1 MKSYKSLSVICA
13 VCMAAVGMYF
23 NPATIKADDD
33 PMNMYQ
39 NSDFI
44 EKEQPELTEETKQLI
59 SVYQKNPSEEN
70 YQNLRNV
77 VIKNYEAVLAK
88 KEAKLAELREETNGK
103 PGGEEKIA
111 EMEEIVQEMYD
122 TYDDRIN
129 NNMLRFTDS
138 RLLQWSTADA
148 YKYDYVPVMGAGE
161 DIYISRTQVTN
172 EQYAQYINAT
182 GAGTPENWVN
192 GTYPSGEEQYPVN
205 YVSYEDAKEY
215 CAWLTENDENNAYR
229 LPTESEW
236 ELAAGHMPKDAD
248 FNCGVNDGRT
258 SVYQYENVTRGAHG
272 AIDFWGNVWEWTSAV
287 RSNLGNDIMYEVK
300 GGAWNSDRTDCRTE
314 YHDEI
319 RAASQAYEDV
329 GFRVIKVVD
338 GKENVSDS
346 VKEDANELY
355 IENQQK
361 DEVQNEGWEENG
373 VRQESSEINEL
384 QSKSEETKKLTD
396 EDINYIVNE
405 EKNNAVNNR
414 KTEKSFN
421 IIPVIIAG
429 VVCTV
434 VIAGVIIRI
443 RYKK

>member
-1 MKSYKSLSVICA
+1 MKLYKVISAVCVICL
-13 VCMAAVGMYF
+13 AAAGVQVNIM
-23 NPATIKADDD
+23 PVKADDA
-33 PMNMYQ
+33 MNMYQ

-59 SVYQKNPSEEN
+59 SAYQKNPSEEN

-88 KEAKLAELREETNGK
+88 KEAKLAELKEETNGK
-103 PGGEEKIA
+103 PGGDEKVA

-182 GAGTPENWVN
+182 GADAPENWID
-192 GTYPSGEEQYPVN
+192 GTYSSGEEQYPVN
-205 YVSYEDAKEY
+205 CVSYADAQEY
-215 CAWLTENDENNAYR
+215 CAWLTKNDENNTYR

-258 SVYQYENVTRGAHG
+258 SVYQYEDVTRGAHG
-272 AIDFWGNVWEWTSAV
+272 AIDFWGNVWEWTSTV
-287 RSNLGNDIMYEVK
+287 RNESGNETMYEVK

-314 YHDEI
+314 YHGEI
-319 RAASQAYEDV
+319 RTASQAYEDV
-329 GFRVIKVVD
+329 GFRVVKVVD
-338 GKENVSDS
+338 GKENEPEL
-346 VKEDANELY
+346 VKEDANRLY
-355 IENQQK
+355 TENQQK
-361 DEVQNEGWEENG
+361 DEVPNESQKINE
-373 VRQESSEINEL
+373 VQQESSGINEL
-384 QSKSEETKKLTD
+384 QSESEEIKPAGQEIIKSNSVDNNKK
-396 EDINYIVNE
+396 
-405 EKNNAVNNR
+405 AVKGGR
-414 KTEKSFN
+414 L
-421 IIPVIIAG
+421 IPVIIVGAVCTG
-429 VVCTV
+429 VVV
-434 VIAGVIIRI
+434 GIILKMRHK
-443 RYKK
+443 R

>member
-1 MKSYKSLSVICA
+1 MKSYKCLSVICA

-182 GAGTPENWVN
+182 GADTPENWVN

-205 YVSYEDAKEY
+205 YVSYEDAKEIL
-215 CAWLTENDENNAYR
+215 CMAYR
-229 LPTESEW
+229 
-236 ELAAGHMPKDAD
+236 K
-248 FNCGVNDGRT
+248 
-258 SVYQYENVTRGAHG
+258 
-272 AIDFWGNVWEWTSAV
+272 
-287 RSNLGNDIMYEVK
+287 
-300 GGAWNSDRTDCRTE
+300 
-314 YHDEI
+314 
-319 RAASQAYEDV
+319 
-329 GFRVIKVVD
+329 
-338 GKENVSDS
+338 
-346 VKEDANELY
+346 
-355 IENQQK
+355 
-361 DEVQNEGWEENG
+361 
-373 VRQESSEINEL
+373 
-384 QSKSEETKKLTD
+384 
-396 EDINYIVNE
+396 
-405 EKNNAVNNR
+405 
-414 KTEKSFN
+414 
-421 IIPVIIAG
+421 
-429 VVCTV
+429 
-434 VIAGVIIRI
+434 
-443 RYKK
+443 

>member
-59 SVYQKNPSEEN
+59 SAYQKNPSEEN

-88 KEAKLAELREETNGK
+88 KEAKLAELKEETDGK
-103 PGGEEKIA
+103 PGGEEKVS

-122 TYDDRIN
+122 TYDERIN

-138 RLLQWSTADA
+138 RLLQWNTADA

-161 DIYISRTQVTN
+161 NIYISRTQVTN

-182 GAGTPENWVN
+182 GAYTPENWAD
-192 GTYPSGEEQYPVN
+192 GTYSSGEEQYPVN
-205 YVSYEDAKEY
+205 YVSYEEAKKY

-272 AIDFWGNVWEWTSAV
+272 AIDFWGNVWEWTATV
-287 RSNLGNDIMYEVK
+287 RSESGNDIMYEVK
-300 GGAWNSDRTDCRTE
+300 GGAWNSARTDCRTE
-314 YHDEI
+314 YHGEI
-319 RAASQAYEDV
+319 RTASQAYEDV

-338 GKENVSDS
+338 GKENASYS
-346 VKEDANELY
+346 LKEDTNEIY
-355 IENQQK
+355 IENQEK
-361 DEVQNEGWEENG
+361 DEVTK
-373 VRQESSEINEL
+373 ESQKINEL
-384 QSKSEETKKLTD
+384 QSESDETIEPTD
-396 EDINYIVNE
+396 E

>member
-148 YKYDYVPVMGAGE
+148 YKYDYVPVMGVGE

-272 AIDFWGNVWEWTSAV
+272 AIDFWGNVWEWTSTV
-287 RSNLGNDIMYEVK
+287 RNESGNDIMYEVK
-300 GGAWNSDRTDCRTE
+300 GGAWNSARTDCRTE
-314 YHDEI
+314 YHGEI
-319 RAASQAYEDV
+319 RTASQAYEDV
-329 GFRVIKVVD
+329 GFRVIKVLE

-346 VKEDANELY
+346 VKEDANEIY
-355 IENQQK
+355 IENQKK
-361 DEVQNEGWEENG
+361 DEVTK
-373 VRQESSEINEL
+373 ESQKINEL
-384 QSKSEETKKLTD
+384 QSESDETIEPTD
-396 EDINYIVNE
+396 E

>member
-272 AIDFWGNVWEWTSAV
+272 AIDFWGNVWEWTSTV
-287 RSNLGNDIMYEVK
+287 RNESGNDIMYEVK
-300 GGAWNSDRTDCRTE
+300 GGAWNSARTDCRTE
-314 YHDEI
+314 YHGEI
-319 RAASQAYEDV
+319 RTASQAYEDV
-329 GFRVIKVVD
+329 GFRVIKVLE

-346 VKEDANELY
+346 VKEDANEIY
-355 IENQQK
+355 IENQKK
-361 DEVQNEGWEENG
+361 DEVTK
-373 VRQESSEINEL
+373 ESQKINEL
-384 QSKSEETKKLTD
+384 QSESDETIEPTD
-396 EDINYIVNE
+396 E

>member
-59 SVYQKNPSEEN
+59 SAYQKNPSEEN

-88 KEAKLAELREETNGK
+88 KEAKLAELKEETDGK
-103 PGGEEKIA
+103 PGGEEKVS

-122 TYDDRIN
+122 TYDERIN

-138 RLLQWSTADA
+138 RLLQWNIADA

-161 DIYISRTQVTN
+161 NIYISRTQITN

-182 GAGTPENWVN
+182 GTYTPENWAD
-192 GTYPSGEEQYPVN
+192 GTYSSGEEQYPVN
-205 YVSYEDAKEY
+205 YVSYEDAKKY

-258 SVYQYENVTRGAHG
+258 SVYQFENVTRGAHG

-287 RSNLGNDIMYEVK
+287 RSNSGNDIMYEVK
-300 GGAWNSDRTDCRTE
+300 GGAWNSARTDCRTE

-338 GKENVSDS
+338 GKENASYS
-346 VKEDANELY
+346 LKEDANEIY
-355 IENQQK
+355 IENQKK
-361 DEVQNEGWEENG
+361 DEVTK
-373 VRQESSEINEL
+373 ESQKINEL
-384 QSKSEETKKLTD
+384 QSESDETIEPTD
-396 EDINYIVNE
+396 E

>member
-272 AIDFWGNVWEWTSAV
+272 AIDFWGNVWEWTSTV
-287 RSNLGNDIMYEVK
+287 RNESGNDIMYEVK
-300 GGAWNSDRTDCRTE
+300 GGAWNSARTDCRTE
-314 YHDEI
+314 YHGEI
-319 RAASQAYEDV
+319 RTASQAYEDV

-338 GKENVSDS
+338 GKENASDS
-346 VKEDANELY
+346 VKEDANEIY
-355 IENQQK
+355 IENQEK
-361 DEVQNEGWEENG
+361 DEVTK
-373 VRQESSEINEL
+373 ESQKINEL
-384 QSKSEETKKLTD
+384 QSESDETIEPTD
-396 EDINYIVNE
+396 EEINYIVNE

>member
-272 AIDFWGNVWEWTSAV
+272 AIDFWGNVWEWTSTV
-287 RSNLGNDIMYEVK
+287 RNESGNDIMYEVK
-300 GGAWNSDRTDCRTE
+300 GGAWNSARTDCRTE
-314 YHDEI
+314 YHGEI
-319 RAASQAYEDV
+319 RTASQAYEDV
-329 GFRVIKVVD
+329 GFRVIKVLE

-346 VKEDANELY
+346 VKEDANEIY
-355 IENQQK
+355 IENQKK
-361 DEVQNEGWEENG
+361 DEVTK
-373 VRQESSEINEL
+373 ESQKINEL
-384 QSKSEETKKLTD
+384 QSESDETIEPTD
-396 EDINYIVNE
+396 E

-421 IIPVIIAG
+421 IISVIIAG

>member
-13 VCMAAVGMYF
+13 VCMAAIGMYF

-59 SVYQKNPSEEN
+59 SAYQKNPSEEN

-88 KEAKLAELREETNGK
+88 KEAKLAELKEETNGK
-103 PGGEEKIA
+103 PGGEEKVA

-182 GAGTPENWVN
+182 GADTPENWLN
-192 GTYPSGEEQYPVN
+192 GTYSSGEEQYPVN
-205 YVSYEDAKEY
+205 YVSYEEAKKY

-236 ELAAGHMPKDAD
+236 KLAAGHMPKDAD

-287 RSNLGNDIMYEVK
+287 RSNSGNDIMYEVK

-314 YHDEI
+314 YHGEI
-319 RAASQAYEDV
+319 RTASQAYEDV
-329 GFRVIKVVD
+329 GFRVIKVLE

-346 VKEDANELY
+346 VKEDANEIY
-355 IENQQK
+355 IENQKK
-361 DEVQNEGWEENG
+361 DEVTK
-373 VRQESSEINEL
+373 ESQKINEL
-384 QSKSEETKKLTD
+384 QSESDETIEPTD
-396 EDINYIVNE
+396 E
-405 EKNNAVNNR
+405 EKNNAVNN
-414 KTEKSFN
+414 KKAEKSFN
-421 IIPVIIAG
+421 IIPVIIVCA
-429 VVCTV
+429 VCTV

-443 RYKK
+443 RHRK

>member
-1 MKSYKSLSVICA
+1 
-13 VCMAAVGMYF
+13 
-23 NPATIKADDD
+23 
-33 PMNMYQ
+33 MYQ

-59 SVYQKNPSEEN
+59 SAYQKNPSEEN

-88 KEAKLAELREETNGK
+88 KEAKLAELKEETDGK
-103 PGGEEKIA
+103 PGGEEKVA

-122 TYDDRIN
+122 TYDERIN

-138 RLLQWSTADA
+138 RLLQWNTADA
-148 YKYDYVPVMGAGE
+148 YKYEYVPVMGAGE
-161 DIYISRTQVTN
+161 NIYISRTQITN

-182 GAGTPENWVN
+182 GTYTPENWAD
-192 GTYPSGEEQYPVN
+192 GTYSSGEEQYPVN
-205 YVSYEDAKEY
+205 YVSYEEAKKY

-272 AIDFWGNVWEWTSAV
+272 AIDFWGNVWEWTSTV
-287 RSNLGNDIMYEVK
+287 RNESGNDIMYEVK
-300 GGAWNSDRTDCRTE
+300 GGAWNSARTDCCTE
-314 YHDEI
+314 YHGEI
-319 RAASQAYEDV
+319 RTASQAYEDV

-338 GKENVSDS
+338 GKENASYS
-346 VKEDANELY
+346 LKEDANEIY
-355 IENQQK
+355 IENQKK
-361 DEVQNEGWEENG
+361 DEVTK
-373 VRQESSEINEL
+373 ESQKINEL
-384 QSKSEETKKLTD
+384 QSESDETIEPTD
-396 EDINYIVNE
+396 E

>member
-1 MKSYKSLSVICA
+1 MV
-13 VCMAAVGMYF
+13 
-23 NPATIKADDD
+23 
-33 PMNMYQ
+33 
-39 NSDFI
+39 
-44 EKEQPELTEETKQLI
+44 EETKDTKVLNMEEKMADKVEKMQQFLADNKIECFDVQKLEDERHTTIFRSRMEVKGQLLPMAVLMDD
-59 SVYQKNPSEEN
+59 SVYVILQVQIAP
-70 YQNLRNV
+70 QV
-77 VIKNYEAVLAK
+77 VD
-88 KEAKLAELREETNGK
+88 EAKLAELREETDGK

-182 GAGTPENWVN
+182 GADTPENWVN

-272 AIDFWGNVWEWTSAV
+272 AIDFWGNVWEWTSTQ
-287 RSNLGNDIMYEVK
+287 RESSDILGVK
-300 GGAWNSDRTDCRTE
+300 GGSWKSAKTDCRTE
-314 YHDEI
+314 Y
-319 RAASQAYEDV
+319 R
-329 GFRVIKVVD
+329 
-338 GKENVSDS
+338 
-346 VKEDANELY
+346 
-355 IENQQK
+355 
-361 DEVQNEGWEENG
+361 
-373 VRQESSEINEL
+373 
-384 QSKSEETKKLTD
+384 KKGR
-396 EDINYIVNE
+396 N
-405 EKNNAVNNR
+405 KNNSSDWTECKFKGCADRKLCRHIFQVHYAVRRN
-414 KTEKSFN
+414 
-421 IIPVIIAG
+421 PA
-429 VVCTV
+429 VC
-434 VIAGVIIRI
+434 G
-443 RYKK
+443 

>member
-59 SVYQKNPSEEN
+59 SAYQKNPSEEN

-88 KEAKLAELREETNGK
+88 KEAKLAELKEETDGK
-103 PGGEEKIA
+103 PGGEEKVA

-122 TYDDRIN
+122 TYDERIN

-138 RLLQWSTADA
+138 RLLQWNTADA
-148 YKYDYVPVMGAGE
+148 YKYEYVPVMGAGE
-161 DIYISRTQVTN
+161 NIYISRTQITN

-182 GAGTPENWVN
+182 GTYTPENWAD
-192 GTYPSGEEQYPVN
+192 GTYSSGEEQYPVN
-205 YVSYEDAKEY
+205 YVSYEEAKKY

-272 AIDFWGNVWEWTSAV
+272 AIDFWGNVWEWTSTV
-287 RSNLGNDIMYEVK
+287 RNESGNDIMYEVK
-300 GGAWNSDRTDCRTE
+300 GGAWNSARTDCCTE
-314 YHDEI
+314 YHGEI
-319 RAASQAYEDV
+319 RTASQAYEDV

-338 GKENVSDS
+338 GKENASYS
-346 VKEDANELY
+346 LKEDANEIY
-355 IENQQK
+355 IENQKK
-361 DEVQNEGWEENG
+361 DEVTK
-373 VRQESSEINEL
+373 ESQKINEL
-384 QSKSEETKKLTD
+384 QSESDETIEPTD
-396 EDINYIVNE
+396 E

>member
-1 MKSYKSLSVICA
+1 MKSYKSLSIICT
-13 VCMAAVGMYF
+13 VCLAAVGMYF
-23 NPATIKADDD
+23 KPVEIKADDD
-33 PMNMYQ
+33 SMNMYQ

-77 VIKNYEAVLAK
+77 VINNYEAVLAK
-88 KEAKLAELREETNGK
+88 KEAKLAELKEETDGK
-103 PGGEEKIA
+103 PGGEEKVA

-122 TYDDRIN
+122 TYDERIN

-138 RLLQWSTADA
+138 RLLQWNTADA
-148 YKYDYVPVMGAGE
+148 YKYEYVPVMGAGE
-161 DIYISRTQVTN
+161 NIYISRTQITN

-182 GAGTPENWVN
+182 GTYTPENWAD
-192 GTYPSGEEQYPVN
+192 GTYSSGEEQYPVN
-205 YVSYEDAKEY
+205 YVSYEEAKKY

-287 RSNLGNDIMYEVK
+287 RSNSGNDIMYEVK
-300 GGAWNSDRTDCRTE
+300 GGAWNSARTDCRTE

-338 GKENVSDS
+338 GKENASDS
-346 VKEDANELY
+346 VKEDANEIY
-355 IENQQK
+355 IENQEK
-361 DEVQNEGWEENG
+361 DEVTK
-373 VRQESSEINEL
+373 ESQKINEL
-384 QSKSEETKKLTD
+384 QSESDETIEPTD
-396 EDINYIVNE
+396 EEINYIVNE

>member
-88 KEAKLAELREETNGK
+88 KEAKLAELKEETDGK
-103 PGGEEKIA
+103 PGGEEKVS

-122 TYDDRIN
+122 TYDERIN

-138 RLLQWSTADA
+138 RLLQWNTADA
-148 YKYDYVPVMGAGE
+148 YKYEYVPVMGAGE
-161 DIYISRTQVTN
+161 NIYISRTQITN

-182 GAGTPENWVN
+182 GTYTPENWAD
-192 GTYPSGEEQYPVN
+192 GTYSSGEEQYPVN
-205 YVSYEDAKEY
+205 YVSYEEAKKY

-272 AIDFWGNVWEWTSAV
+272 AIDFWGNVWEWTSTV
-287 RSNLGNDIMYEVK
+287 RNESGNDIMYEVK
-300 GGAWNSDRTDCRTE
+300 GGAWNSARTDCCTE
-314 YHDEI
+314 YHGEI
-319 RAASQAYEDV
+319 RTASQAYEDV

-338 GKENVSDS
+338 GKENASYS
-346 VKEDANELY
+346 LKEDANEIY
-355 IENQQK
+355 IENQKK
-361 DEVQNEGWEENG
+361 DEVTK
-373 VRQESSEINEL
+373 ESQKINEL
-384 QSKSEETKKLTD
+384 QSESDETIEPTD
-396 EDINYIVNE
+396 E

>member
-1 MKSYKSLSVICA
+1 M
-13 VCMAAVGMYF
+13 
-23 NPATIKADDD
+23 
-33 PMNMYQ
+33 
-39 NSDFI
+39 
-44 EKEQPELTEETKQLI
+44 
-59 SVYQKNPSEEN
+59 
-70 YQNLRNV
+70 
-77 VIKNYEAVLAK
+77 LAK

-182 GAGTPENWVN
+182 GADTPENWVN

-248 FNCGVNDGRT
+248 FNCSVNDGRT

-272 AIDFWGNVWEWTSAV
+272 AIDFWGNVWEWTSTV
-287 RSNLGNDIMYEVK
+287 RNESGNDIMYEVK
-300 GGAWNSDRTDCRTE
+300 GGAWNSARTDCRTE
-314 YHDEI
+314 YHGEI
-319 RAASQAYEDV
+319 RTASQVYEDV
-329 GFRVIKVVD
+329 GFRVIKVLE
-338 GKENVSDS
+338 GKENASYS
-346 VKEDANELY
+346 LKEDTNEIY
-355 IENQQK
+355 MENQEK
-361 DEVQNEGWEENG
+361 DEVTK
-373 VRQESSEINEL
+373 ESQKINEL
-384 QSKSEETKKLTD
+384 QSESDETIEPTD
-396 EDINYIVNE
+396 EEINYIVNE
-405 EKNNAVNNR
+405 EENNAVNNR

-434 VIAGVIIRI
+434 VIVGVIIRI